1 MNDTV
6 PVLITGCSSG
16 VGRASARRF
25 LHAGHPVYATARSPE
40 TLAELVEEGA
50 VGLRLDV
57 TDEESM
63 AAAVKRVEADHGAV
77 GILVNNAAYG
87 LQGAV
92 EAVLLDDLRAQ
103 FETNVFG
110 MVRMT
115 QLVLPGMRAQ
125 RRGRIINLSS
135 MGGHFTLPGS
145 IGLHASKHAVEAI
158 SDGLRM
164 ELRPFGIQVVVIE
177 AGSDRHLVRKDAQR
191 QPPHQHGRRHV
202 RPFPRGGCRQG
213 RRRLRTEGQEPR
225 AQRRPGRQ
233 GHREGR
239 THPPAADP
247 VPRRGLCQISGLHES
262 AAAGCG
268 PRRRHPVT
276 VPGTEAAVPAGY
288 RHGAPRVMAGPTWKA
303 DG

>member
-1 MNDTV
+1 MNDTE

-16 VGRASARRF
+16 VGRASVRRF
-25 LHAGHPVYATARSPE
+25 LHAGHPVYATARRPE
-40 TLAELVEEGA
+40 MLAELVEEGA

-63 AAAVKRVEADHGAV
+63 VAAVRRVEADHGAV

-110 MVRMT
+110 LVRMT
-115 QLVLPGMRAQ
+115 QLVLPGMRAR

-145 IGLHASKHAVEAI
+145 FGLHASKHAVEAI

-164 ELRPFGIQVVVIE
+164 EMRPFGIKVVVIE
-177 AGSDRHLVRKDAQR
+177 PGPIDTSFGKALNASLPTSTGEGTYDHFHAEVAARIDAAYEPKARNLVLSADQVA
-191 QPPHQHGRRHV
+191 
-202 RPFPRGGCRQG
+202 
-213 RRRLRTEGQEPR
+213 RTIVK
-225 AQRRPGRQ
+225 AAHTRRP
-233 GHREGR
+233 R
-239 THPPAADP
+239 TRYPVGPFAKSAVFISRLLPGAARDAVIRSQFP
-247 VPRRGLCQISGLHES
+247 VPKPQYQPAVGAALRG
-262 AAAGCG
+262 
-268 PRRRHPVT
+268 
-276 VPGTEAAVPAGY
+276 
-288 RHGAPRVMAGPTWKA
+288 
-303 DG
+303 

>member
-1 MNDTV
+1 MNDTE

-16 VGRASARRF
+16 VGRASVRRF
-25 LHAGHPVYATARSPE
+25 LHAGHPVYATARRLE

-63 AAAVKRVEADHGAV
+63 VAAVRRVEADHGAV

-110 MVRMT
+110 LVRMT
-115 QLVLPGMRAQ
+115 QLVLPGMRAR

-145 IGLHASKHAVEAI
+145 FGLHASKHAVEAI

-164 ELRPFGIQVVVIE
+164 EMRPFGIKVVVVEPGPIDTSFGKALNASLPTATGDGTYDHFHAE
-177 AGSDRHLVRKDAQR
+177 VAARIDAAYEPKARNLVLSADQVA
-191 QPPHQHGRRHV
+191 
-202 RPFPRGGCRQG
+202 
-213 RRRLRTEGQEPR
+213 RTIVK
-225 AQRRPGRQ
+225 AA
-233 GHREGR
+233 
-239 THPPAADP
+239 HPPAADP
-247 VPRRGLCQISGLHES
+247 VPRRGLCQISGLHQS
-262 AAAGCG
+262 SAAGCG
-268 PRRRHPVT
+268 PRRRHPVA
-276 VPGTEAAVPAGY
+276 VPGTEAAVPAGC
-288 RHGAPRVMAGPTWKA
+288 RRGAPSVMAGPTWKA